1 MEKSKQG
8 GETPFDLSDLA
19 GFQFGPAWARKG
31 DGPRYNDTKQ
41 SGTYNND
48 RPRPQGRD
56 RREGRNFSK
65 DNRGERGDR
74 RDNRSGGRD
83 FKRNDRF
90 DKRNG
95 DRRGGRPERPQR
107 ELPQPTEGLRVELRP
122 SNLILEIFTK
132 KIHEQKR
139 ALPLLEL
146 AKLVMSAPERYD
158 MVYMKSEDGPMM
170 IHSKKGDQACWLTEA
185 EAISHI
191 WNAAWL
197 CEFYT
202 EEFIEVDAPKGS
214 FSAVARCTMGNELIG
229 PANWHGY
236 QSALINL
243 HKSKYSRMHID
254 TFRNKIEMVK
264 DEEAI
269 AEWVQQ
275 ASRKTIWK
283 PTRSGAEKITLEDRR
298 SVEQD
303 FHANHYAAAYE
314 TVDKVFINCATS
326 RKLLSPGLAAHMSI
340 LSDKSRRFPQM
351 VIPNLCHG
359 MARHHM
365 PIYKWQGNHYTG
377 PSRIRTIP
385 TDMILADR
393 MNTIVEWAKANSG
406 KKLDVMFAEIS
417 GVKAGEDEASIAAA
431 TEAHAP
437 FVTDMIWLLEQG
449 FLVVTN
455 DNSIWYPKGE
465 AAPASPKLNK
475 PKRSGAPAAKKPAP
489 AKAKAEAKPAPA
501 AEAEAA
507 PTPTPEPTPAEEA
520 PAPAAAEEAA
530 APVASEE
537 APVEAPAKKKAAAK
551 KPAAKKPAAKKT
563 VKKAD
568 KDADKEEKKE
578 KKTVKKT
585 TKKSPKAVATPEEVA
600 PEAPAT
606 EEAPATPE
614 EAPAPTEA

>member
-31 DGPRYNDTKQ
+31 DSPKYNDSKQ
-41 SGTYNND
+41 AGTFNND

-56 RREGRNFSK
+56 RREGRNFSNEK
-65 DNRGERGDR
+65 RGDR

-83 FKRNDRF
+83 FKRNDRGGKF
-90 DKRNG
+90 RN
-95 DRRGGRPERPQR
+95 GRPERPQR

-158 MVYMKSEDGPMM
+158 MVYMKSEEGPMM
-170 IHSKKGDQACWLTEA
+170 IHSKKGDQACWLTET
-185 EAISHI
+185 EALNYI
-191 WNAAWL
+191 WEAAWL
-197 CEFYT
+197 NDFYT
-202 EEFIEVDAPKGS
+202 EEYIEIEAPKGS

-236 QSALINL
+236 QSALMNL
-243 HKSKYSRMHID
+243 YKSKYSRMNID
-254 TFRNKIEMVK
+254 AFRNKIEMCK
-264 DEEAI
+264 EEEAI

-283 PTRSGAEKITLEDRR
+283 PTRKGAEEVTLEDRR

-303 FHANHYAAAYE
+303 FQTNHYAAVYE
-314 TVDKVFINCATS
+314 TVDKVFVNCATP

-340 LSDKSRRFPQM
+340 LADKSRRFPQM

-365 PIYKWQGNHYTG
+365 PIYKWQGNHFTG

-385 TDMILADR
+385 ADMILADR

-406 KKLDVMFAEIS
+406 KKLDQMFAEIS
-417 GVKAGEDEASIAAA
+417 GVTAGEDEASIAAA
-431 TEAHAP
+431 TAAHAP
-437 FVTDMIWLLEQG
+437 YITDMIWLLEQG

-455 DNSIWYPKGE
+455 DNAIWYPKGE
-465 AAPASPKLNK
+465 SAPAAPKTNK
-475 PKRSGAPAAKKPAP
+475 PKRAKTPAQKSAKKDD
-489 AKAKAEAKPAPA
+489 
-501 AEAEAA
+501 
-507 PTPTPEPTPAEEA
+507 
-520 PAPAAAEEAA
+520 
-530 APVASEE
+530 
-537 APVEAPAKKKAAAK
+537 
-551 KPAAKKPAAKKT
+551 
-563 VKKAD
+563 KKAD
-568 KDADKEEKKE
+568 KNSKKDAKAEQKSAKKA
-578 KKTVKKT
+578 
-585 TKKSPKAVATPEEVA
+585 PAVTDAPVTETA
-600 PEAPAT
+600 PEATPAT
-606 EEAPATPE
+606 EEA
-614 EAPAPTEA
+614 

>member
-31 DGPRYNDTKQ
+31 DSPKYNDSKQ
-41 SGTYNND
+41 AGTFNND

-56 RREGRNFSK
+56 RREGRNFSNDK
-65 DNRGERGDR
+65 RGDR
-74 RDNRSGGRD
+74 RDNRTGGRD
-83 FKRNDRF
+83 FKRNDR
-90 DKRNG
+90 NE
-95 DRRGGRPERPQR
+95 RGGKFRSGRPERPQR

-158 MVYMKSEDGPMM
+158 MVYMKSEEGPMM

-185 EAISHI
+185 ESINYI
-191 WNAAWL
+191 WEASWFK
-197 CEFYT
+197 EFYT
-202 EEFIEVDAPKGS
+202 EEYIEVEAPKGS

-236 QSALINL
+236 QAALMNL
-243 HKSKYSRMHID
+243 YKSKYSRMNIEA
-254 TFRNKIEMVK
+254 FRNKIEMSK
-264 DEEAI
+264 EEEAI

-283 PTRSGAEKITLEDRR
+283 PTRTGAEDITLEDRR

-303 FHANHYAAAYE
+303 FQANHYTAVYE
-314 TVDKVFINCATS
+314 TVDKVFVNCATS

-365 PIYKWQGNHYTG
+365 PIYKWQGNHFTG

-385 TDMILADR
+385 ADMILADR
-393 MNTIVEWAKANSG
+393 MNAIVEWVKLNSG

-417 GVKAGEDEASIAAA
+417 GVTAGEDEASIAAA
-431 TEAHAP
+431 TAAHAP
-437 FVTDMIWLLEQG
+437 YVTDMIWLLEQG

-465 AAPASPKLNK
+465 IAPAAPKTNK
-475 PKRSGAPAAKKPAP
+475 PKRGKNPAQKTAKKDEKKLEKDDKKETKAVKKSTKKAP
-489 AKAKAEAKPAPA
+489 QAKVETEVAESPAPA
-501 AEAEAA
+501 AEAAK
-507 PTPTPEPTPAEEA
+507 
-520 PAPAAAEEAA
+520 
-530 APVASEE
+530 VA
-537 APVEAPAKKKAAAK
+537 
-551 KPAAKKPAAKKT
+551 
-563 VKKAD
+563 
-568 KDADKEEKKE
+568 
-578 KKTVKKT
+578 
-585 TKKSPKAVATPEEVA
+585 A
-600 PEAPAT
+600 PEATPDT
-606 EEAPATPE
+606 QEA
-614 EAPAPTEA
+614 

>member
-31 DGPRYNDTKQ
+31 DSPKRNDTKQ
-41 SGTYNND
+41 AGTFNSD
-48 RPRPQGRD
+48 RPRPQRRE
-56 RREGRNFSK
+56 RREGRHFSK
-65 DNRGERGDR
+65 DDR
-74 RDNRSGGRD
+74 NNGRD

-90 DKRNG
+90 DKRKGNQ
-95 DRRGGRPERPQR
+95 RGARPERPQR

-122 SNLILEIFTK
+122 SNTILEIFTK

-158 MVYMKSEDGPMM
+158 MVFMKSEDGPML
-170 IHSKKGDQACWLTEA
+170 IHSKKGDQACWLTEE

-191 WNAAWL
+191 WNATWL
-197 CEFYT
+197 SDYYS
-202 EEFIEVDAPKGS
+202 EESIEVDAPKGS
-214 FSAVARCTMGNELIG
+214 FNAVARCTMGNELIG

-236 QSALINL
+236 QAALMNL
-243 HKSKYSRMHID
+243 YKSKYSRMHID
-254 TFRNKIEMVK
+254 SFRNKIEMCK
-264 DEEAI
+264 EEETI
-269 AEWVQQ
+269 AEWVKQ
-275 ASRKTIWK
+275 ASTKTIWK
-283 PTRSGAEKITLEDRR
+283 PTRSGTEDITLEDRR

-303 FHANHYAAAYE
+303 FQANHYATAYE
-314 TVDKVFINCATS
+314 VVDKVFVNCGTP
-326 RKLLSPGLAAHMSI
+326 RKMLSPGLAAHMSI

-385 TDMILADR
+385 ADMILADR
-393 MNTIVEWAKANSG
+393 MNTIIEWAKANSG

-417 GVKAGEDEASIAAA
+417 GVQAGEDEASIAAA

-455 DNSIWYPKGE
+455 DNAIWFPKGE

-475 PKRSGAPAAKKPAP
+475 PKRTPYAAAKETKKDAKKADKGEKKDKKATKKVAKKECPAEAPSEAVAPEVPAP
-489 AKAKAEAKPAPA
+489 EAP
-501 AEAEAA
+501 AEAA
-507 PTPTPEPTPAEEA
+507 PVAPADEEA
-520 PAPAAAEEAA
+520 PAPSEA
-530 APVASEE
+530 
-537 APVEAPAKKKAAAK
+537 
-551 KPAAKKPAAKKT
+551 
-563 VKKAD
+563 
-568 KDADKEEKKE
+568 
-578 KKTVKKT
+578 
-585 TKKSPKAVATPEEVA
+585 
-600 PEAPAT
+600 
-606 EEAPATPE
+606 
-614 EAPAPTEA
+614 